1 MAVTWHKLAFEADV
15 IKKTFMSGKGD
26 LIYASAPGVAARLPL
41 GTDDFILV
49 VATDVPAWE
58 TPASASAH
66 VLSTSGG
73 GAVHTVPDG
82 AVDFNLNIATDM
94 RFMNIDEE
102 ANLPTVGVALG
113 QVVYCVAEE
122 SLHICD
128 SAS

>member
-1 MAVTWHKLAFEADV
+1 MAVTWHKLAFEEDV
-15 IKKTFMSGKGD
+15 IKETFMSGKGD
-26 LIYASAPGVAARLPL
+26 LIYASAPGVAARLPI

-73 GAVHTVPDG
+73 GAVHTAADG